1 MQDASKRCYLC
12 SVLFPEIYFGPK
24 SLRLV
29 YAETEI
35 SKRNELKC
43 DAFFA
48 KHWHFKQGK
57 GSEKLLN
64 WTNFMDW
71 TKKNIW
77 ELNNRVLSQLR
88 LASRMAWVSLQGN
101 RNGKLLQKTEGNSSG
116 CCILKRMQRYVRNYF
131 LDFSV
136 LQIVVQIL
144 IIYLRTLTYVGTQK

>member
-35 SKRNELKC
+35 SKRMNWSVMLSLLNIDTLNK
-43 DAFFA
+43 
-48 KHWHFKQGK
+48 GK
-57 GSEKLLN
+57 GQRSFWIEQIS
-64 WTNFMDW
+64 WIGQ
-71 TKKNIW
+71 KKIW

-88 LASRMAWVSLQGN
+88 LASRMTWVSLQGN